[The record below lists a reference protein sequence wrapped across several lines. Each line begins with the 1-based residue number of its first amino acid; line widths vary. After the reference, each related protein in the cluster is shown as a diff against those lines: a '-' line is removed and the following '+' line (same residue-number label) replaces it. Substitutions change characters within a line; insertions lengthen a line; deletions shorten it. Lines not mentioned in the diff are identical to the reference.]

1 MQFESS
7 LQKAKIECLRTTTSF
22 EDYMEKFE
30 TKKIQDLKVML
41 ESCDNQHMCQ
51 SSSPQAILG
60 EYMHTQMT
68 FHAKALELY
77 TIAYQNL
84 QSINEEEE
92 AQVSKFLFGYK

>member
-1 MQFESS
+1 MTFSEQFESS

-30 TKKIQDLKVML
+30 TKKIQDLKVTPL
-41 ESCDNQHMCQ
+41 CDWRTHTV
-51 SSSPQAILG
+51 SFPQAILG
-60 EYMHTQMT
+60 EYMHAQMT

-84 QSINEEEE
+84 HSINEEEE
-92 AQVSKFLFGYK
+92 TQVR